1 MANSVGSEAKRTSR
15 LCFTFVKGT
24 TPTAPKT
31 PLPTKF
37 AVAEKHTACYLR
49 RQDYTYYGAMQN
61 ISRDAADSDLVGGGR
76 IRYFDPE
83 HLPTVILSEVAA
95 PRSEAAAQS
104 KDPYTPETICEASR
118 HFPHDP
124 CRGDP
129 PVRCL

>member
-15 LCFTFVKGT
+15 LCFTFVKVT

-83 HLPTVILSEVAA
+83 HLPTVILSEVAGPRREGPA
-95 PRSEAAAQS
+95 PP
-104 KDPYTPETICEASR
+104 KNPYNPQLIA
-118 HFPHDP
+118 D
-124 CRGDP
+124 
-129 PVRCL
+129 